1 MILGPTFCLFVNLFY
16 VQSRQLRSALSH
28 ACIVPDGVDET
39 KGNQPDEMLFISD
52 ARGP

>member
-1 MILGPTFCLFVNLFY
+1 MILGPTFCLFVNMFY
-16 VQSRQLRSALSH
+16 VKNRQLRSVLSH
-28 ACIVPDGVDET
+28 ACVVPYGVYET